1 MKDPVFKVVNRLLI
15 SLIHSNAKRI
25 YFNLLLTFSLLF
37 SRVQK
42 VLYDLATKMQSCIA
56 LFTLL
61 IFHNF
66 TSHSSFSTTSLH
78 TLHFPTVHFTS
89 HSSFSTLRIPHF
101 PQTQAVIQLYRTKA
115 RGLLPY
121 IIYDDI
127 HTAVMGKKWSV
138 CMNNLELFTLGST
151 IASETRK

>member
-1 MKDPVFKVVNRLLI
+1 MKDPAFKVVNRMLI
-15 SLIHSNAKRI
+15 SLIHSNANRI
-25 YFNLLLTFSLLF
+25 YFNLVLLTFSLLF

-42 VLYDLATKMQSCIA
+42 VLYDLAMKMQSCIA

-61 IFHNF
+61 IFHHF
-66 TSHSSFSTTSLH
+66 TSGH
-78 TLHFPTVHFTS
+78 TLHFPNVHFTS

-101 PQTQAVIQLYRTKA
+101 PQNQAVIQLYRMKA

-121 IIYDDI
+121 IIYDDV